1 MIENLV
7 NLQLKCWHEISFGL
21 QSDSQPNRTDI
32 LNVFFTAIQQ
42 FTLFAQRFQSFTC
55 ISNHDKQILLRDGVL
70 ELCFLR
76 GAFNYDMKGK
86 YWRYDERTDA
96 VIYSDHL
103 QIMVTKDLLEKH
115 MQFIKTIKRL
125 RLDEPTYTLL
135 TLIVLLSSDR
145 ESLIDSHAVQREQET
160 YLILL
165 KKYMNWKY
173 GSKMSSLLY
182 PKLLFK
188 LTDLG
193 ELAETHTD
201 YHLSLCRQ
209 ELNQIRQKLSTLS
222 IRCDAP
228 KVDSSIAKC
237 ELSCVTHPIHWT
249 IRQCITDKSFGNS
262 LYADEELS
270 TSSEGSE
277 KLSSD

>member
-1 MIENLV
+1 M

-32 LNVFFTAIQQ
+32 LNIFFTAIQQ

-55 ISNHDKQILLRDGVL
+55 ISNHDKQILLRNGVL

-86 YWRYDERTDA
+86 YWRYDERSDA

-103 QIMVTKDLLEKH
+103 EIMVTKDLLEKH
-115 MQFIKTIKRL
+115 MHFIKTIKRL
-125 RLDEPTYTLL
+125 HLDEPTYTLL
-135 TLIVLLSSDR
+135 SLIVLLSSDR
-145 ESLIDSHAVQREQET
+145 ETLVDSHLVQREQER
-160 YLILL
+160 YLLLL
-165 KKYMNWKY
+165 KKYMNWRY
-173 GSKMSSLLY
+173 GIRMSSLLY
-182 PKLLFK
+182 PKLLLK
-188 LTDLG
+188 LTDLR

-209 ELNQIRQKLSTLS
+209 ELNQIRQKLSSLS
-222 IRCDAP
+222 IRGDATEI
-228 KVDSSIAKC
+228 DSSIALC
-237 ELSCVTHPIHWT
+237 DTSSVNHSIQWT
-249 IRQCITDKSFGNS
+249 IRQCIKDKSFTNT